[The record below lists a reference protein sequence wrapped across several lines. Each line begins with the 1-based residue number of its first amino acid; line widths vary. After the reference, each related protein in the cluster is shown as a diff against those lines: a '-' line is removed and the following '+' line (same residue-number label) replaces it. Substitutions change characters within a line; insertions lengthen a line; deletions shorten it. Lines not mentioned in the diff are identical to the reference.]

1 MNEHE
6 PIIAPRHPETIRTSP
21 DPETAYL
28 RGMKDSPVGTDWTFT
43 ILASVIIIG
52 LTLTVL
58 IVGYI
63 NHRSL

>member
-1 MNEHE
+1 
-6 PIIAPRHPETIRTSP
+6 
-21 DPETAYL
+21 
-28 RGMKDSPVGTDWTFT
+28 MKGSPVGTDWTFT

-63 NHRSL
+63 NLRSL

>member
-1 MNEHE
+1 MHEHA
-6 PIIAPRHPETIRTSP
+6 PIIASRHPETIRTSP
-21 DPETAYL
+21 NPEAVYPE
-28 RGMKDSPVGTDWTFT
+28 GMKDSPVGTDWTFT

-63 NHRSL
+63 NLRSL

>member
-1 MNEHE
+1 MHEHA
-6 PIIAPRHPETIRTSP
+6 PIIASRHPETIRTP
-21 DPETAYL
+21 NPETVYPE
-28 RGMKDSPVGTDWTFT
+28 GMKDSPVGTDWTFT

-63 NHRSL
+63 NLRSL